1 MNTVAQ
7 PNSRAYLTN
16 DHQLLGAAGTYFV
29 MSELSARGYHA
40 SCMFGNAPHVDILV
54 SSSDGAR
61 SIAIQVKTTALA
73 KRWTRKRKEVKKLT
87 QLQWYLGRKAAKANL
102 KGLFVVFVDFDK
114 GSASPL
120 TDCYVVPSSFIYEF
134 CKSWIDDSDKN
145 KMVRLHI
152 SPAQIEQYRGAWDL
166 IRDALKETE
175 PNQVLQ
181 PAAAALGISAATE

>member
-1 MNTVAQ
+1 MDQKEERSKKVDTASMV
-7 PNSRAYLTN
+7 SRKKSCEGEP
-16 DHQLLGAAGTYFV
+16 QRFV
-29 MSELSARGYHA
+29 RGLRG
-40 SCMFGNAPHVDILV
+40 FRQGE
-54 SSSDGAR
+54 
-61 SIAIQVKTTALA
+61 Q
-73 KRWTRKRKEVKKLT
+73 
-87 QLQWYLGRKAAKANL
+87 
-102 KGLFVVFVDFDK
+102 